1 MNVTEKNQHSLL
13 HEMETKRL
21 ELKYLAQYHG
31 FSHPETVRLSQ
42 ELDDLFNTYHQ
53 LNQQ

>member
-1 MNVTEKNQHSLL
+1 MNATEKDQHLL

-31 FSHPETVRLSQ
+31 FSHPATVKLSQ
-42 ELDDLFNTYHQ
+42 ELDELFNLYHQ
-53 LNQQ
+53 LNQK